1 MRRRAFLGLI
11 AAGAGLSRLAAAADS
26 DGATGTDMQ
35 TLVERMT
42 LEEKIAQMHA
52 FWLLLS
58 EDADA
63 LWTNYVEAQMQ
74 SQGAKIRVLMN
85 AIPAAL
91 MLVWGK
97 RLAPDPQ
104 ERKLWTWIA
113 LVALLCLPI
122 VSLAT
127 TAVDRVALYLI
138 PIQIFV
144 FSRIPRLA
152 GGNIRVRTLLV
163 LGVIG
168 YYAAVQFVWLNFAT
182 HSQYW
187 VPYQFKPFV

>member
-1 MRRRAFLGLI
+1 MRQSFVI
-11 AAGAGLSRLAAAADS
+11 C
-26 DGATGTDMQ
+26 ATGMRLSDSMSTTSAAPLRKMEWLEATRGFAAICVLLHHAEQ
-35 TLVERMT
+35 SVGESRVER
-42 LEEKIAQMHA
+42 
-52 FWLLLS
+52 
-58 EDADA
+58 
-63 LWTNYVEAQMQ
+63 
-74 SQGAKIRVLMN
+74 RVACGRWVGDVAPTYL
-85 AIPAAL
+85 P
-91 MLVWGK
+91 VWGK

-113 LVALLCLPI
+113 LAALLCLPI
-122 VSLAT
+122 VSFAT

-152 GGNIRVRTLLV
+152 GGNIRVRTGLV

-168 YYAAVQFVWLNFAT
+168 YYAAVLFVWLNFAT

>member
-1 MRRRAFLGLI
+1 MVNVGRVGPTYGDAVGRGHAPDAHPGRVGPKSRRPR
-11 AAGAGLSRLAAAADS
+11 GAD
-26 DGATGTDMQ
+26 
-35 TLVERMT
+35 
-42 LEEKIAQMHA
+42 
-52 FWLLLS
+52 LLL
-58 EDADA
+58 
-63 LWTNYVEAQMQ
+63 
-74 SQGAKIRVLMN
+74 
-85 AIPAAL
+85 
-91 MLVWGK
+91 VWSK

-152 GGNIRVRTLLV
+152 GSNIRVRTLLV
-163 LGVIG
+163 LGVIA
-168 YYAAVQFVWLNFAT
+168 YYAAVLFVWLNFAT
-182 HSQYW
+182 HAQYW
-187 VPYQFKPFV
+187 LPYQFKPFVFASHADAWVPYQFGPFV